1 MCLMSCEWKSW
12 KIIKIQKMTK
22 ESISNHLLE
31 LRTRLLKVIILFG
44 ILVIVGIPFASEI
57 YSFVASP
64 LMSVLPSESSMIA
77 TGVSSPFMAPIKLTL
92 FVALLLSMPYFF
104 YQMWLFMS
112 PGLYKNER
120 AFTGPLMLSTVIL
133 FFSGAAFAFF
143 VVCPIIF
150 KFFIAMAP
158 ESIRVM
164 TDINQYLSFVFKLIF
179 AFGVAFEIPIA
190 TILIVK
196 NGIMSKESLV
206 RARPYLI
213 ILFLIVG
220 MLLTPP
226 DVFSQLF
233 LAIPMWILFE
243 VGILFARK
251 K

>member
-1 MCLMSCEWKSW
+1 
-12 KIIKIQKMTK
+12 MTK
-22 ESISNHLLE
+22 DSISDHLLE
-31 LRTRLLKVIILFG
+31 LRSRLLKVIFLFA
-44 ILVIVGIPFASEI
+44 IFSVLGIPFASEI
-57 YSFVASP
+57 YLFVSAP
-64 LMSVLPSESSMIA
+64 LIELLPDGSSMIA
-77 TGVSSPFMAPIKLTL
+77 TEVPSPFMAPIKLVL
-92 FVALLLSMPYFF
+92 YIALMFSMPWLF
-104 YQMWLFMS
+104 YQTWMFMS

-206 RARPYLI
+206 KARPYLI

>member
-1 MCLMSCEWKSW
+1 
-12 KIIKIQKMTK
+12 MTK
-22 ESISNHLLE
+22 DSISDHLLE
-31 LRTRLLKVIILFG
+31 LRSRLLKVIFLF
-44 ILVIVGIPFASEI
+44 VIFSVLGIPFASEI
-57 YSFVASP
+57 YLFVSAP
-64 LMSVLPSESSMIA
+64 LIELLPDGSTMIA
-77 TGVSSPFMAPIKLTL
+77 TEVASPFMAPIKLVL
-92 FVALLLSMPYFF
+92 YIALMFSMPWLF
-104 YQMWLFMS
+104 YQTWMFMS

-206 RARPYLI
+206 KARPYLI

>member
-1 MCLMSCEWKSW
+1 
-12 KIIKIQKMTK
+12 MTK
-22 ESISNHLLE
+22 DSISDHLLE
-31 LRTRLLKVIILFG
+31 LRSRLLKVIFLF
-44 ILVIVGIPFASEI
+44 VIFSVLGIPFASEI
-57 YSFVASP
+57 YLFVSAP
-64 LMSVLPSESSMIA
+64 LIELLPDGSTMIA
-77 TGVSSPFMAPIKLTL
+77 TEVASPFMAPIKLVL
-92 FVALLLSMPYFF
+92 YIALMFSMPWLF
-104 YQMWLFMS
+104 YQTWMFMS

-133 FFSGAAFAFF
+133 FFSGATFAFF

-206 RARPYLI
+206 KARPYLI

>member
-1 MCLMSCEWKSW
+1 
-12 KIIKIQKMTK
+12 MTK
-22 ESISNHLLE
+22 DSISNHLLE
-31 LRTRLLKVIILFG
+31 LRNRLLKVIALF
-44 ILVIVGIPFASEI
+44 VIFSIIGIPFASDI
-57 YSFVASP
+57 YGFVADP
-64 LMSVLPSESSMIA
+64 LIKLLPTGSSMIA
-77 TGVSSPFMAPIKLTL
+77 TEVASPFMAPIKLVL
-92 FVALLLSMPYFF
+92 YIALMFSMPWLF
-104 YQMWLFMS
+104 YQTWMFMS

-179 AFGVAFEIPIA
+179 AFGIAFEIPIA

-196 NGIMSKESLV
+196 NGIVSKESLV
-206 RARPYLI
+206 KARPYLI
-213 ILFLIVG
+213 ILFLIIG

-233 LAIPMWILFE
+233 LAMPMWILFE